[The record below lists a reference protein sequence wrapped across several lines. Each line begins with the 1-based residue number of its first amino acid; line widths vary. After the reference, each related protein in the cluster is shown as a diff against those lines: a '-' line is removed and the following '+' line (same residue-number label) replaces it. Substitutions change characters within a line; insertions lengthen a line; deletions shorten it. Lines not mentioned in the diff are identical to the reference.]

1 MCPQKT
7 GVCGLKCRSNKGKKI
22 EMRKRHDPSVL
33 TERLICSSSNKIKIF
48 KEAQPSERGFVLLDV
63 PRSCQRELLKKLPNR
78 EIVKVL
84 HYLDP
89 DKATDVLQSLA
100 HDRRQQIIK
109 NLRRDKKRKV
119 EFLLKFDADTAAGM
133 MSLDY
138 IEVDAHATVG
148 DVLRMV
154 KQHERNTGKFPTILV
169 VSQGILV
176 GEVPG
181 YTLSLY
187 KKTEKVIKHTR
198 KVVSIPYNKDENEI
212 LAMFRKNQQNK
223 IIVLDKDNS
232 VVGVILSG
240 VILKVLHSRMHKSL
254 YGFAGV
260 REEEDIFDAPRV
272 KVRNRYLWLILNLA
286 TAFLAA
292 SIVGL
297 FKETISKWVILAVYM
312 PVIAGMGGNAG
323 TQALA
328 VAVRGLTL
336 KELSWKVARK
346 VLVNEVVAGAIDGLI
361 VGALVA
367 AVVSFWNGNLVLG
380 AIVGISMVANLII
393 AGLFGSIVPLIMKS
407 LGRDPATSASVFV
420 TTATDV
426 CGFFVFL
433 GLASVLL

>member
-1 MCPQKT
+1 
-7 GVCGLKCRSNKGKKI
+7 
-22 EMRKRHDPSVL
+22 MRKRHDPNAL

-48 KEAQPSERGFVLLDV
+48 KEVQPSERGFVLLDV

-78 EIVKVL
+78 EIVKIL

-138 IEVDAHATVG
+138 IEVDARTTFG
-148 DVLRMV
+148 DVLSMV
-154 KQHERNTGKFPTILV
+154 KQHERNTGKFPSILV
-169 VSQGILV
+169 VNQGLLV

-187 KKTEKVIKHTR
+187 KKTEKVIKHTK
-198 KVVSIPYNKDENEI
+198 KVISIPYNKDENEI
-212 LAMFRKNQQNK
+212 LSLFRKNPHNK
-223 IIVLDKDNS
+223 IVVLDKDNS
-232 VVGVILSG
+232 IVGVILSE
-240 VILKVLHSRMHKSL
+240 VILKVLHGRMHKSL

-260 REEEDIFDAPRV
+260 REEEDIFDSARV
-272 KVRNRYLWLILNLA
+272 KVKNRYLWLILNLA

-336 KELSWKVARK
+336 KELNWKVARK
-346 VLVNEVVAGAIDGLI
+346 VLVNETVAGAIDGLI
-361 VGALVA
+361 VGTLVA
-367 AVVSFWNGNLVLG
+367 IVVSFWNGNLILG

-433 GLASVLL
+433 GLASILL